1 MLPAAITKY
10 LRSQIPLTAAMEISA
25 AASDGKSLTITAPL
39 PPNRNHT
46 DTAFGGSLSTLGIVA
61 GWTLLHVAL
70 DDAKI
75 SAKLLIQ
82 CSATEFLRPADADLS
97 ATCEFPDAESLKT
110 FLTAV
115 TSRRRGKIELTAKI
129 HSGKTLV
136 ATHKGTYVAILY

>member
-25 AASDGKSLTITAPL
+25 TASDGKSLTIAAPL

-70 DDAKI
+70 DDAKV

-82 CSATEFLRPADADLS
+82 NSATDFLRPADADLT
-97 ATCEFPDAESLKT
+97 ATCEFPDAAALKDFLSSLT
-110 FLTAV
+110 T
-115 TSRRRGKIELTAKI
+115 RRRARIDLVAKI
-129 HSGKTLV
+129 LSGKAHV